1 MKFRALTTTLVLFLA
16 VTAGAIAYV
25 CLRESPAKLTARDHD
40 DALLWLR
47 SEFELSG
54 EKLARIEAMH
64 AAYQIVCEDHC
75 RAIRDSRRTLK
86 QLREAKAPPAEI
98 AAAEAKAKEVDAVCT
113 NSLETHMREIADVI
127 GGDDGRR
134 YLSIVLPRIAGFD
147 HAGAPALD
155 LDSTPPHAG
164 PDHH

>member
-1 MKFRALTTTLVLFLA
+1 MKFRALTTALVLFLA
-16 VTAGAIAYV
+16 AAAGWIAYA
-25 CLRESPAKLTARDHD
+25 CLRESPRELTAGNHD

-47 SEFELSG
+47 SEFKLSG

-86 QLREAKAPPAEI
+86 QLRDAKAPPHEI
-98 AAAEAKAKEVDAVCT
+98 AAAETKAKEVDAICT
-113 NSLETHMREIADVI
+113 TSLETHMREIADVI

-134 YLSIVLPRIAGFD
+134 YLSVVLPRIAGFD
-147 HAGAPALD
+147 HAAAPGLD
-155 LDSTPPHAG
+155 LDSAKPHAG
-164 PDHH
+164 HHHH